1 MGKIATEKEAAAIG
15 GLSISVDTYKLVSKT
30 RALGLDCLVNGLY
43 DDKQLVPVDNLIAG
57 SSSISASLNLVGIN
71 SARTYYRVSITG
83 GLSYVYGPTSQF
95 WSYYSGIP
103 NNYIK
108 AGATLNIIADCGSD
122 NDTPNTQAQLQIVPS
137 IIVDNKRMLYVEKIS
152 GYEKFEN
159 STIRLNEYMY
169 NMGSYGG
176 SGRSAV
182 YKVHFDINNTTYIT
196 VNITVRPVYST
207 V

>member
-15 GLSISVDTYKLVSKT
+15 GLSISVDTYKLVTKT
-30 RALGLDCLVNGLY
+30 RALNLDCLINDLY

-57 SSSISASLNLVGIN
+57 SSSISAFLNLAGTG

-108 AGATLNIIADCGSD
+108 AGATLNIIADCGCD
-122 NDTPNTQAQLQIVPS
+122 NDNLNPQVNLQIIPS
-137 IIVDNKRMLYVEKIS
+137 IIVDNKRMVYVEKIS
-152 GYEKFEN
+152 GYEKFE
-159 STIRLNEYMY
+159 SSAIRLNEYMY